1 MPRFF
6 KSREENISRGPPKPS
21 PLNLCKLSRIFPRT
35 PIAAYIY
42 MIILYYIILYY
53 IQYNICTH
61 VEFWYE
67 TRGTGSSNSQ
77 DAATATVAGR
87 TSLSMVCIMD
97 RNSMNFWV
105 MLSCLFIHSEIRC
118 KENQKRWL
126 IPQGIPQNSHKWSG
140 PFLTAVPQNLRY
152 SLNAA
157 LNMVQEE
164 RARRWCFSP
173 KKWLATTR
181 RNHGG
186 NHGGFLGDMGWDR
199 WGVFC
204 RKIWIWR
211 SESPWEVHLKTLV
224 FEW

>member
-140 PFLTAVPQNLRY
+140 PFLTAVPQNHRY

-164 RARRWCFSP
+164 RARRWFFLPPKMIGDDTQKPWWKPWWIFGGYGMGPVGCF
-173 KKWLATTR
+173 L
-181 RNHGG
+181 
-186 NHGGFLGDMGWDR
+186 
-199 WGVFC
+199 
-204 RKIWIWR
+204 
-211 SESPWEVHLKTLV
+211 
-224 FEW
+224 

>member
-1 MPRFF
+1 MRFF
-6 KSREENISRGPPKPS
+6 KSQFQENISWGRPPSRVRNKS
-21 PLNLCKLSRIFPRT
+21 LQKLSRIFPRT
-35 PIAAYIY
+35 PIAAYIWLPIGSMY
-42 MIILYYIILYY
+42 AIDGDIYHQYTPNVSIYTIHGSSGLYNIIY

-105 MLSCLFIHSEIRC
+105 MLSYLFIHSEIRC
-118 KENQKRWL
+118 TENSKRWL
-126 IPQGIPQNSHKWSG
+126 IPQGKNPEFPVVIRPPNK
-140 PFLTAVPQNLRY
+140 TAVQQNRY

-164 RARRWCFSP
+164 RARRWFPPP

-186 NHGGFLGDMGWDR
+186 YWWIFGG
-199 WGVFC
+199 
-204 RKIWIWR
+204 
-211 SESPWEVHLKTLV
+211 
-224 FEW
+224 